1 MFVRLNQALSCF
13 RLACASEAHSFSTLQ
28 QVSVLTTRTFST
40 TSNSATEGK
49 MKDQQPPCSEWDG
62 SVSQEDFMRKD
73 ECILVNDRDE
83 IIGHSSKYQAHR
95 FVEGQPSGLLHRA
108 FSVFLFDSDGKLL
121 LQQRAAS
128 KITFPNV
135 WTNTCCSHPLHGYN
149 PTEVDGPEH
158 VQDGS
163 VPGAKRAAIRKLNH
177 ELGIDTDTLGIQ
189 DFKFLTRLHY
199 CARDDVTW
207 GPESEWGEHEMDYIL
222 LCRANNVGLKPNP
235 EEVQATKYVTL
246 EELEDMMLP
255 DNGLLWSP
263 WFRIIAE
270 RFLPGWWKDLESA
283 LTTDAHV
290 DTQTIHNIVVDS

>member
-1 MFVRLNQALSCF
+1 MFASVSTTR
-13 RLACASEAHSFSTLQ
+13 AC
-28 QVSVLTTRTFST
+28 LTTTD
-40 TSNSATEGK
+40 SATGK
-49 MKDQQPPCSEWDG
+49 NMSYQQQPGAQWDG
-62 SVSQEDFMRKD
+62 SASQEDFMKKD

-83 IIGHSSKYQAHR
+83 IVGHSSKYQAHR

-108 FSVFLFDSDGKLL
+108 FSVFLFDNDGKLL

-158 VQDGS
+158 VQDAS

-177 ELGIDTDTLGIQ
+177 ELGIDTDSLLGVQ

-222 LCRANNVGLKPNP
+222 LCRVSNLTLHPNA

-246 EELEDMMLP
+246 EELEDMMRP
-255 DNGLLWSP
+255 ENGLIWSP

-270 RFLPGWWKDLESA
+270 RFLRVWWKDLDRA

-290 DTQTIHNIVVDS
+290 DTKTIHSI